1 MLIKVEMNYPQ
12 SGECRSWEWFFK
24 HALVMK

>member
-24 HALVMK
+24 HAL